1 MFDQVLILIGLDQYA
16 LCLTVLGCIWHLL
29 AYLEFDWSYMHF
41 VHFVGLLFNLSPS
54 LGGFGAYWRIWKWFE
69 VIYTLVFWLG
79 LVFELALE
87 AFVA

>member
-1 MFDQVLILIGLDQYA
+1 
-16 LCLTVLGCIWHLL
+16 
-29 AYLEFDWSYMHF
+29 MHF